1 VFESIRRNYLKRGG
15 ESKSNKQVVVK
26 EELLVSDKE
35 LELNSL
41 NSTESK
47 LSNLRTSL
55 FNNPD
60 IFN

>member
-1 VFESIRRNYLKRGG
+1 MFESIRRNYLKRGG